1 LVIRHLLL
9 ALLLLFAASCSRLDT
24 LTEAALSDAEATW
37 NGHAPGFYRM
47 VVKMTGDR
55 LEEGVFEVV
64 VRDRSVV
71 SLSQNGQA
79 VLPDRA
85 QDYSVDGLFDILARE
100 LALAEEPSVLDAPEG
115 YGVYLLAR
123 FDSDN
128 GRLIRYLR
136 SVGGTNNNIEI
147 HVTEFEPR

>member
-1 LVIRHLLL
+1 MIRRLLL

-37 NGHAPGFYRM
+37 DARAPGFYRM
-47 VVKMTGDR
+47 VVEMTGDR

-71 SLSQNGQA
+71 SLSRNGRA
-79 VLPDRA
+79 ILPDGA

-100 LALAEEPSVLDAPEG
+100 LALAEEPAVLGAPEG
-115 YGVYLLAR
+115 YGVYLLVR
-123 FDSDN
+123 FDPDN

-136 SVGGTNNNIEI
+136 SVGGTNNSIEV
-147 HVTEFEPR
+147 HVTEFAPR